1 MATMIPAVLSDDT
14 RSDAERDLFH
24 QFKTAPNT
32 SDWVVLHSLNLTARN
47 KKPYGEIDFVLLV
60 PGGGI
65 FAIEVKGGGI
75 RCENGS
81 WSSIDR
87 LGQRH
92 SLNRSPFKQAQEG
105 MWQLRAHL
113 ASALGVAAVD
123 KLVFG
128 SAAIF
133 PDTDFTI
140 ESIEWAAY
148 EVLDR
153 RKCTMDLILGLK
165 AMMAGH
171 ARRLN
176 MEAKVFDASQL
187 KVVRRILR
195 PDFECVISA
204 STTLKHV
211 EQQILRLT
219 EDQFGALD
227 SFQFNNRLLCEGPA
241 GTGKTMLALELAR
254 RETSQGRRTLLLCF
268 NRLLG
273 SWLTS
278 QALGIPGLTAG
289 SFHLLGKALIENQRL
304 VADFAAAALQ
314 PSFWRH
320 EFPALAWQA
329 IEERNEK
336 FDTLIVDEAQD
347 LASPLELDV
356 LDAWTTGGLNAGRW
370 AMFADF
376 QRQAIFGSGADR
388 EHLYGRTKQLTCWQL
403 RMNCRNTKRIAR
415 ETALLSGFDRPPY
428 RMGQIDGVP
437 VDASFYADDEEA
449 AEKLAER
456 INKLLA
462 DGVSPDDIVVISN
475 RKFASSCAVKARHGM
490 GFLLVEGDEVPL
502 RSRVPV
508 IPFVTVQAFKGMES
522 QVVIMC
528 DITAMEE
535 PVHQSLLYIGM
546 SRARLQLILLMKA
559 ELRSAYDEC
568 RARRFTT
575 DWK

>member
-1 MATMIPAVLSDDT
+1 MIPAVLSDDT
-14 RSDAERDLFH
+14 RSDAERDLFN
-24 QFKTAPNT
+24 QFKTAPDT
-32 SDWVVLHSLNLTARN
+32 DEWVVLHSLNLTARD
-47 KKPYGEIDFVLLV
+47 KKPYGEIDFVLRV

-75 RCENGS
+75 SCENGS
-81 WSSIDR
+81 WSTIDR
-87 LGQRH
+87 RGQRH
-92 SLNRSPFKQAQEG
+92 SLKRSPFKQAQEG
-105 MWQLRAHL
+105 MWQLRADL
-113 ASALGVAAVD
+113 ANSLGTAAVN
-123 KLVFG
+123 KIVFG

-133 PDTDFTI
+133 PDADFTI
-140 ESIEWAAY
+140 ASIEWAAY

-153 RKCTMDLILGLK
+153 RKCTPDLVPGLK

-171 ARRLN
+171 ASRLN
-176 MEAKVFDASQL
+176 LEGRAFDTAQL

-195 PDFECVISA
+195 PDFECIIAA
-204 STTLKHV
+204 STTLRHA

-219 EDQFGALD
+219 EEQFSALD

-254 RETSQGRRTLLLCF
+254 REASQGRRTLLLCF

-273 SWLTS
+273 SWL
-278 QALGIPGLTAG
+278 AGRAVGISGLTAG
-289 SFHLLGKALIENQRL
+289 SFHQLGKALIENHRL
-304 VADFAAAALQ
+304 VPDFAAAALQ

-329 IEERNEK
+329 IEERGEK
-336 FDTLIVDEAQD
+336 FDSLIVDETQD

-356 LDAWTTGGLNAGRW
+356 LDAWTVGGLNTGRW

-376 QRQAIFGSGADR
+376 QRQAIFGSPANR
-388 EHLYGRTKQLTCWQL
+388 EHLYGRTKQLTLWEL

-449 AEKLAER
+449 AAKLAER
-456 INKLLA
+456 ISKLLA
-462 DGVSPDDIVVISN
+462 DGVSPNDIVVISS
-475 RKFASSCAVKARHGM
+475 RKFASSCAAKARQGR
-490 GFLLVEGDEVPL
+490 GFLLVEGDEIPL

-508 IPFVTVQAFKGMES
+508 ISFVTVQAFKGMES

-528 DITAMEE
+528 DITALEE

-546 SRARLQLILLMKA
+546 SRARLQLVLLMKA

-568 RARRFTT
+568 RARRFAA